1 MSYFSIFYFIKTLPN
16 LQTAFLVI
24 PVMLESN
31 TFIMSVYNFFLTYR
45 DSIPWP
51 MKYKT
56 SLFSFLLTSSPPFS

>member
-31 TFIMSVYNFFLTYR
+31 TYIMSVYLSNSTEIQFHG
-45 DSIPWP
+45 P
-51 MKYKT
+51 
-56 SLFSFLLTSSPPFS
+56 